1 MRATFALVGI
11 ASSQMG
17 RGRSEMLR
25 IECQFVLGIC
35 VLDFALIK
43 CREREGERRKRGRNE
58 GGKWSHFC
66 GTFDACVANAFTINF
81 PCLLPAGGAKPKWSI
96 EFCAIRRHCAAPPPP
111 LRPLPIPCSSP
122 YLLQHLTTPCRLLFC
137 SSLSVGVIET
147 FLAAARVEF
156 SVPPQRTLSRPQS
169 ILPPSFSP
177 LSTALLTHSQ
187 VAFCSLLSVLRV
199 VFA

>member
-1 MRATFALVGI
+1 MRAAFALVGI

-17 RGRSEMLR
+17 RGRSEMPR

-43 CREREGERRKRGRNE
+43 CRERRGEREGEREAGMKE

-66 GTFDACVANAFTINF
+66 GTFDACVANAFTINL

-111 LRPLPIPCSSP
+111 FTLFLPLLAAALDDALSAFVLC
-122 YLLQHLTTPCRLLFC
+122 L
-137 SSLSVGVIET
+137 SLPVGVIET

-169 ILPPSFSP
+169 IPSLPLLFP
-177 LSTALLTHSQ
+177 LSLP
-187 VAFCSLLSVLRV
+187 LS
-199 VFA
+199 

>member
-1 MRATFALVGI
+1 MPIRFRNLRFGLCAHKMQRAKG
-11 ASSQMG
+11 G
-17 RGRSEMLR
+17 
-25 IECQFVLGIC
+25 
-35 VLDFALIK
+35 
-43 CREREGERRKRGRNE
+43 EREGGMKER
-58 GGKWSHFC
+58 GKWSHFC
-66 GTFDACVANAFTINF
+66 GTFDACVANAFTINL

-96 EFCAIRRHCAAPPPP
+96 EFCAIRHHCAAPPPP
-111 LRPLPIPCSSP
+111 LPLSSSSP

-137 SSLSVGVIET
+137 ASLSVGVIET

-169 ILPPSFSP
+169 IPSCPSLSP
-177 LSTALLTHSQ
+177 LSTPLLTHSQ

>member
-17 RGRSEMLR
+17 RGRIEMLR

-43 CREREGERRKRGRNE
+43 CRERRGEREGGMKE

-66 GTFDACVANAFTINF
+66 GTFDACVANAFTINL

-96 EFCAIRRHCAAPPPP
+96 EFCAIRRHCAAPPP
-111 LRPLPIPCSSP
+111 LPLPSSSP

-137 SSLSVGVIET
+137 ASLS
-147 FLAAARVEF
+147 LCWRN
-156 SVPPQRTLSRPQS
+156 
-169 ILPPSFSP
+169 
-177 LSTALLTHSQ
+177 
-187 VAFCSLLSVLRV
+187 
-199 VFA
+199 